1 MNLLKIK
8 TLLIWSV
15 FHLVAGAAFGQS
27 APDSSLF
34 KPNNGGLEPKKYI
47 KGLSNISVSGYY
59 RFLAYYSSMAQQYP
73 EMGSVR
79 NRLFLGDDSNLPQL
93 SLTLGVKPSKNTSI
107 STDLYLWTPLTGS
120 QTDYVKGLLLGMNL
134 YGSHSTE
141 YGTFGIK
148 TGGIHWTRLSPLTF
162 ASNTGYNRYSLFE
175 RNPWDPNTKTVFER
189 YEKFYKN
196 GALTQ
201 DERWGQQAFHGIIFE
216 GADLPKDFSFTF
228 MYGKSQLNGGI
239 TRTPNALTGGRIQK
253 DFGKNFV
260 SVNGL
265 RSLTYTDSLA
275 TNDVGFNL
283 YTSEFRYYF
292 LKEKIVL
299 YGEAGSGNYFS
310 PNSSGKWGEALD
322 VRLKFSEAL
331 THFPIEVRYF
341 RVSPNV
347 LNNNGIFWNT
357 SIYEYQTQAQ
367 TTPVN
372 GGQAPLLF
380 PFSSSLTSIGQVT
393 NNRQGFILNTDLKFG
408 RNKLTIGYSAAAELS
423 ALSNKITYSHPANNL
438 ALSRFWRW
446 GFPADVG
453 PYGNISKVYRSVYE
467 TMYITDSISAKG
479 FNSIEVSYKTHVK
492 VFNRELMFFYLGGFH
507 TVQRDF
513 SPIPKFSRTSYLQSY
528 NNQLEC
534 YYALTNKITL
544 CNYFGFD
551 RIFGGENTQRD
562 VQSNATKNQLGTS
575 YAVGLDIQLAQNT
588 GLYIRQRWMRYRDF
602 SYSLD
607 TYKGIETTV
616 ELKIFF

>member
-1 MNLLKIK
+1 LKIK
-8 TLLIWSV
+8 VLLIWSV
-15 FHLVAGAAFGQS
+15 FHLVAGTAFGQS
-27 APDSSLF
+27 GPDSTMF
-34 KPNNGGLEPKKYI
+34 KPNNGGSEPKKYLR
-47 KGLSNISVSGYY
+47 GLSNISVSGYY
-59 RFLAYYSSMAQQYP
+59 RFLACYSSMAEQYP
-73 EMGSVR
+73 EMGSVN

-93 SLTLGVKPSKNTSI
+93 SLTIGVKPSKNTSI
-107 STDLYLWTPLTGS
+107 STDLYLWTPLSGS

-141 YGTFGIK
+141 YGTFGVR

-196 GALTQ
+196 GSLTQ
-201 DERWGQQAFHGIIFE
+201 DERWGQQAFHGIIFD
-216 GADLPKDFSFTF
+216 GTDLPRDFSFTF

-239 TRTPNALTGGRIQK
+239 TRTPNSLTGGRVQK
-253 DFGKNFV
+253 AFGKNFV

-265 RSLTYTDSLA
+265 HSLTYTDSLA
-275 TNDVGFNL
+275 TNNVGFNL
-283 YTSEFRYYF
+283 YTSEFKYF
-292 LKEKIVL
+292 LLKEKILL
-299 YGEAGSGNYFS
+299 YGEVGAGNYFS
-310 PNSSGKWGEALD
+310 PTSSGKWGEALD

-367 TTPVN
+367 TAPV
-372 GGQAPLLF
+372 GEGQAPLLF
-380 PFSSSLTSIGQVT
+380 PFSSSLTNIGQVT
-393 NNRQGFILNTDLKFG
+393 NNRQGLILNTDLKFG
-408 RNKLTIGYSAAAELS
+408 RNKITIGYSAATEIT
-423 ALSNKITYSHPANNL
+423 ALSNVITYSHPANNL

-446 GFPADVG
+446 GFPANVG
-453 PYGNISKVYRSVYE
+453 PYGNINKVYRGVYE
-467 TMYITDSISAKG
+467 SMSITDSISAKG
-479 FNSIEVSYKTHVK
+479 FNSIELSYKTHFK
-492 VFNRELMFFYLGGFH
+492 VLNRELMFFYLGGFH
-507 TVQRDF
+507 TIQRQF
-513 SPIPKFSRTSYLQSY
+513 SALPKFSKASYLQSF

-534 YYALTNKITL
+534 YYALTDKITL

-551 RIFGGENTQRD
+551 RIFGGENTERD

-588 GLYIRQRWMRYRDF
+588 GLYIRQRWMRYKDF